1 MPTPDEFVVKQILQ
15 ANDRD
20 IRCREAIESA
30 WNHCRDFA
38 DRAWWRRKSTTAALM
53 WEHSVDNAVRAMEGD
68 KGLKIIPHQ
77 DTTSFIFDDTVF
89 LRFKRAGLSLMTRN
103 YPTALA
109 NLFHRHQLDLFGF
122 DGHHR
127 VEIVHVFNRFQ
138 TELDW
143 IGVVAR
149 ERKHVLWEFELR
161 SGGAA
166 IVQLPPTEP
175 PASAAETVLRPTKP
189 ASEEQDTEEK

>member
-1 MPTPDEFVVKQILQ
+1 MPTPKKSVVEQVLQ
-15 ANDRD
+15 TNDRD
-20 IRCREAIESA
+20 IRCRAAVESA
-30 WNHCRDFA
+30 WDHCRGVT

-53 WEHSVDNAVRAMEGD
+53 WEHSVDNAVKAMDGD
-68 KGLKIIPHQ
+68 RGLKVIAHQ
-77 DTTSFIFDDTVF
+77 DTTSFLFDDAVL

-109 NLFHRHQLDLFGF
+109 NLFHRHERDLFGF

-149 ERKHVLWEFELR
+149 EKSQVLWEFELR
-161 SGGAA
+161 RGGATV
-166 IVQLPPTEP
+166 VQLP
-175 PASAAETVLRPTKP
+175 AAERPAPAADTVLRPIKP
-189 ASEEQDTEEK
+189 TSEQQDAEEK